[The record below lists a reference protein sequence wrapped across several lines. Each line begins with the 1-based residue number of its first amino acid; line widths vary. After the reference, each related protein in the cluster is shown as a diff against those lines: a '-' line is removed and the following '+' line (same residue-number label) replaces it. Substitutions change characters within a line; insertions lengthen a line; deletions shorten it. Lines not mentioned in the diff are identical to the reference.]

1 MSLLRHLT
9 AWLRRGRLDDEL
21 REELE
26 QHVSWK
32 TESLIADGVPEG
44 EARRRAIVEVGNV
57 ARLREQS
64 RAIWGFPSLD
74 SVMQDARYGLRQL
87 RRTPIFTLATVATLG
102 LTIGATSALFA
113 IANAVILRPL
123 PYPQSDRIVSLSITS
138 RGTDTRRMDEA
149 TALLAMASPLPSFE
163 TLAMYNST
171 GANLTG
177 GVQPERVSGV
187 RVSERFFDVMRTQ
200 PALGR
205 RFTSEERQTGGPPAI
220 VLSDSLWSRAFARS
234 PDVLQREVRLDDKS
248 YTVVGV
254 MPSGFR
260 FPGRSDFWL
269 PYIPRVIPGG
279 GFFYADFIGRL
290 SERGS
295 PATARGDVLDLRKS
309 RASDLPKPVRE
320 ADVRVMTVHERLYGD
335 FRTPIALLFGA
346 VACVLFIGCA
356 NVANLLLARAAV
368 RRQELA
374 IRTALGAG
382 RGRLARQM
390 LVESLLLAL
399 LGSIPGLVL
408 LIYALRTFAV
418 LGPAELRRIPGI
430 GVDAEALMFMFGITL
445 AVGLLFGMAPA
456 IAARRTDPHET
467 LKAVGG
473 RTGHGGRSRPRR
485 VLVTLEI
492 AAAVVV
498 MIGAALLAKSLVR
511 FHAVDRGFYAD
522 NVLTASITLPRPRYA
537 DAAARR
543 AFFDAVLE
551 RVRALPAVESA
562 AAPAGLGMLSMTMNW
577 PTSAEASAGKPPGPK
592 PGVPSSDSQEIG
604 VGYVGLAYFR
614 TFDIP
619 IRSGHECDGA
629 AEPSAVIN
637 ERMARF
643 AFPGRS
649 PLGQRLTLSGEG
661 SFTVIGVAADVRG
674 LRTNAVPMPMVFT
687 CPVPGTASVYGLIA
701 LRARRGTDA
710 ASLAPAL
717 RAAVAAVD
725 PAQPIAEVL
734 TVRQQLDD
742 SLASRR
748 FDTLLFGGFA
758 ALAFTLSVFGLYAV
772 TAYLVAQRSHEF
784 GIRIALGAGRAT
796 VLRLVLR
803 QGLAPAVSGIVLG
816 LLAALLLTRLLRTML
831 FEVEAVDAGVFT
843 SVALVLTLVSTAA
856 AIVPARRAVRV
867 DPVVALRCD

>member
-1 MSLLRHLT
+1 MSIRRHLK
-9 AWLRRGRLDDEL
+9 AWIHRGRLDDEL
-21 REELE
+21 REELA
-26 QHVSWK
+26 QHVVWK
-32 TESLIADGVPEG
+32 TDSLIAEGVPED
-44 EARRRAIVEVGNV
+44 EARRRAAVDVGNV
-57 ARLREQS
+57 SRLREQS

-87 RRTPIFTLATVATLG
+87 RRTPLFTLATVATLG

-123 PYPQSDRIVSLSITS
+123 PYPQSDRLVSISIA
-138 RGTDTRRMDEA
+138 RKGTDTGRMDEP
-149 TALLAMASPLPSFE
+149 TALLAGASNLPSFE
-163 TLAMYNST
+163 TLAMYGSA

-177 GVQPERVSGV
+177 GAQPERVSGV
-187 RVSERFFDVMRTQ
+187 RVSDRFFDVMRMQ

-205 RFTSEERQTGGPPAI
+205 TFTSEERQANGPPAI
-220 VLSDSLWSRAFARS
+220 VLSDSLWTRAFGRN
-234 PDVLQREVRLDDKS
+234 PEVLQREVRLDDKS

-260 FPGRSDFWL
+260 FPSRSDFWL
-269 PYIPRVIPGG
+269 PYTPRQIGKNA
-279 GFFYADFIGRL
+279 FYYADFIGRL

-295 PATARGDVLDLRKS
+295 PASAREDLVALRKS
-309 RASDLPKPVRE
+309 RASDLPKSVSE
-320 ADVRVMTVHERLYGD
+320 TDVRVMTVHDRLYGD
-335 FRTPIALLFGA
+335 FRAPIALLFGA
-346 VACVLFIGCA
+346 VVCVLFIGCA
-356 NVANLLLARAAV
+356 NVANLLLARTAV

-390 LVESLLLAL
+390 LVESVLLAV
-399 LGSIPGLVL
+399 LGCIPGLVL
-408 LIYALRTFAV
+408 LTYALQVFAV
-418 LGPAELRRIPGI
+418 LGPAELRKIPGI
-430 GVDAEALMFMFGITL
+430 GVDAEAVLFMLGITV

-456 IAARRTDPHET
+456 IAARRSDPHES
-467 LKAVGG
+467 LKGAGG
-473 RTGHGGRSRPRR
+473 RGGHGVRSRPRR

-511 FHAVDRGFYAD
+511 FHAVDRGFHAD

-537 DAAARR
+537 GAAARA

-551 RVRALPAVESA
+551 RVRALSTVQSA

-577 PTSAEASAGKPPGPK
+577 PTSAEASAGKPGAK
-592 PGVPSSDSQEIG
+592 PGVASSESQEIG
-604 VGYVGLAYFR
+604 VGDVGLAYFR

-619 IRSGHECDGA
+619 IRSGHECDGSP
-629 AEPSAVIN
+629 EPSAVLN

-649 PLGQRLTLSGEG
+649 PFGQRLTLSGEG
-661 SFTVIGVAADVRG
+661 TFTVVGVAADVRP
-674 LRTNAVPMPMVFT
+674 LRTNAVPIPMVFT
-687 CPVPGTASVYGLIA
+687 CPVPGSVSSYGLIA
-701 LRARRGTDA
+701 LRARDGTDA

-725 PAQPIAEVL
+725 PAQPIAEVA
-734 TVRQQLDD
+734 TIRQQVDD

-748 FDTLLFGGFA
+748 FDTLVFGGFA

-784 GIRIALGAGRAT
+784 GVRIALGAGRAT
-796 VLRLVLR
+796 LLRLVLR
-803 QGLAPAVSGIVLG
+803 QGLTPAVIGITLG
-816 LLAALLLTRLLRTML
+816 LFAAFLLTRLLRSML
-831 FEVEAVDAGVFT
+831 FEVEVLDTGVFVG
-843 SVALVLTLVSTAA
+843 VALVLALISTAA
-856 AIVPARRAVRV
+856 SIVPARRAVRV

>member
-1 MSLLRHLT
+1 MSLLRHVK

-26 QHVSWK
+26 QHVAWK
-32 TESLIADGVPEG
+32 TDSLIADGVPES

-57 ARLREQS
+57 TRLREQS
-64 RAIWGFPSLD
+64 RAIWGFPSFD
-74 SVMQDARYGLRQL
+74 SIVQDARYGLRQL
-87 RRTPIFTLATVATLG
+87 RRTPLFTLATVATLG

-123 PYPQSDRIVSLSITS
+123 PYPQSDRIVLLSITS

-205 RFTSEERQTGGPPAI
+205 GFTAEERRTGGPPAI
-220 VLSDSLWSRAFARS
+220 VLSDALWSRAFARS

-279 GFFYADFIGRL
+279 GFFYTDFIGRL

-309 RASDLPKPVRE
+309 RASDLPQLVRE

-382 RGRLARQM
+382 RGRLVRQM
-390 LVESLLLAL
+390 LVESILLAL

-408 LIYALRTFAV
+408 MTYALQAFA
-418 LGPAELRRIPGI
+418 LFGPAELRRIPGI
-430 GVDAEALMFMFGITL
+430 GVDAAALLFMFGITV

-456 IAARRTDPHET
+456 IAARRTDPHDT
-467 LKAVGG
+467 LKGAGG
-473 RTGHGGRSRPRR
+473 RGGQGIRSRPRR
-485 VLVTLEI
+485 ILVTLEI

-511 FHAVDRGFYAD
+511 FHAVDRGFHAD

-562 AAPAGLGMLSMTMNW
+562 AAPATLGGMAMTMSW
-577 PTSAEASAGKPPGPK
+577 PPGSK
-592 PGVPSSDSQEIG
+592 AGVPSSDSQEIG
-604 VGYVGLAYFR
+604 VGSVGLEYFR

-619 IRSGHECDGA
+619 LRNGRECDGSP
-629 AEPSAVIN
+629 EPSAVIN

-643 AFPGRS
+643 AFPERS
-649 PLGQRLTLSGEG
+649 PIGQRLTLSGAG
-661 SFTVIGVAADVRG
+661 SFSVIGVAADVRG

-687 CPVPGTASVYGLIA
+687 CPVPGEASSYGLIA
-701 LRARRGTDA
+701 LRARGGTDA

-717 RAAVAAVD
+717 RAVIAAVD
-725 PAQPIAEVL
+725 PAQPIAEVS

-742 SLASRR
+742 SVASRR
-748 FDTLLFGGFA
+748 FDTLLFGSFA
-758 ALAFTLSVFGLYAV
+758 VLAFTLSVFGLYAV

-784 GIRIALGAGRAT
+784 GVRIALGAGRAN

-803 QGLAPAVSGIVLG
+803 QGLVPAAWGIVLG
-816 LLAALLLTRLLRTML
+816 LLGAWLLTRLLRTML
-831 FEVEAVDAGVFT
+831 FEVEVLDAAVFAGVALAL
-843 SVALVLTLVSTAA
+843 ALVSIAA

>member
-1 MSLLRHLT
+1 MSLLRHVK

-26 QHVSWK
+26 QHVAWK
-32 TESLIADGVPEG
+32 TDSLIADGVPES
-44 EARRRAIVEVGNV
+44 EARRRAIVDVGNV
-57 ARLREQS
+57 TRLREQS
-64 RAIWGFPSLD
+64 RAIWGFPSFD

-87 RRTPIFTLATVATLG
+87 RRTPLFTVATVLTLG

-123 PYPQSDRIVSLSITS
+123 PYPQSDRLVSLSIA
-138 RGTDTRRMDEA
+138 RKGTDTARMDEP
-149 TALLAMASPLPSFE
+149 TALLATAGNLPSFE
-163 TLAMYNST
+163 TLAMYGSA

-177 GVQPERVSGV
+177 GAQPERVSGV
-187 RVSERFFDVMRTQ
+187 RVSERFFEVMRTQ
-200 PALGR
+200 PVLGR
-205 RFTSEERQTGGPPAI
+205 TFTSDERQTNGPPAI

-234 PDVLQREVRLDDKS
+234 ADVLQREVRLDDKS
-248 YTVVGV
+248 YTVIGV

-269 PYIPRVIPGG
+269 PYTPRQIGKNA
-279 GFFYADFIGRL
+279 FYYTDFIGRL

-295 PATARGDVLDLRKS
+295 PASAREDVVALRKS
-309 RASDLPKPVRE
+309 RAADLPTSVRE
-320 ADVRVMTVHERLYGD
+320 TDVRVMTVHERLYGD

-390 LVESLLLAL
+390 LVESVLLAL
-399 LGSIPGLVL
+399 LGCIPGLAL
-408 LIYALRTFAV
+408 LTYALRTFAV
-418 LGPAELRRIPGI
+418 LGPAELRKIPGI
-430 GVDAEALMFMFGITL
+430 GVDGETLMFMFGITL

-456 IAARRTDPHET
+456 VAARRTDPHEA
-467 LKAVGG
+467 LKGGGG
-473 RTGHGGRSRPRR
+473 RGGHGVRSRPRR
-485 VLVTLEI
+485 ILVALEI

-511 FHAVDRGFYAD
+511 YHAVDRGFYAD
-522 NVLTASITLPRPRYA
+522 NVLTASIILPRPRYA
-537 DAAARR
+537 DVAARR

-562 AAPAGLGMLSMTMNW
+562 AAPAALGMLSMTMDW
-577 PTSAEASAGKPPGPK
+577 PPNAK
-592 PGVPSSDSQEIG
+592 PGVPSIDSQEIG
-604 VGYVGLAYFR
+604 VGDVGLAYFR

-619 IRSGHECDGA
+619 IRSGRECDGS
-629 AEPSAVIN
+629 AEPSAVVN

-649 PLGQRLTLSGEG
+649 SLGQRLTLSGEG
-661 SFTVIGVAADVRG
+661 TFTVVGVAADVRP
-674 LRTNAVPMPMVFT
+674 LSTNAAPMPMVFT
-687 CPVPGTASVYGLIA
+687 CPTPGEASFYGLIA
-701 LRARRGTDA
+701 LRARGDTDA

-725 PAQPIAEVL
+725 PAQPIAEVE

-742 SLASRR
+742 SVASRR
-748 FDTLLFGGFA
+748 FDTLLFGSFA
-758 ALAFTLSVFGLYAV
+758 VLAFTLSVFGLYAV

-784 GIRIALGAGRAT
+784 GVRIALGAGRAN

-803 QGLAPAVSGIVLG
+803 QGLAPAASGIVLG
-816 LLAALLLTRLLRTML
+816 LLGAWLLTRLLRTML
-831 FEVEAVDAGVFT
+831 FEVEVLDATVFAG
-843 SVALVLTLVSTAA
+843 VALVLALVSIAA

>member
-1 MSLLRHLT
+1 MSLLRHLK

-26 QHVSWK
+26 QHVAWK
-32 TESLIADGVPEG
+32 TEAFIADGLPPD
-44 EARRRAIVEVGNV
+44 EARRRATVEVGNV
-57 ARLREQS
+57 TRLREQS
-64 RAIWGFPSLD
+64 RAVWGFPSLD
-74 SVMQDARYGLRQL
+74 SVVHDARYGLRQL
-87 RRTPIFTLATVATLG
+87 RRTPLFTLATVATLG

-123 PYPQSDRIVSLSITS
+123 PYPQSDRIVSVSIVTS
-138 RGTDTRRMDEA
+138 KGMDVARVDEP
-149 TALLAMASPLPSFE
+149 TALLATTSNLPSFE
-163 TLAMYNST
+163 TLALYSSS

-177 GVQPERVSGV
+177 GAQPERVSGV

-205 RFTSEERQTGGPPAI
+205 TFTSEERQSSGPPAI
-220 VLSDSLWSRAFARS
+220 VLSDALWTRAFARS
-234 PDVLQREVRLDDKS
+234 PDVVHHEVRLDDKS

-269 PYIPRVIPGG
+269 PYTPRPIGAR
-279 GFFYADFIGRL
+279 GFYYADFIGRL
-290 SERGS
+290 SARGS
-295 PATARGDVLDLRKS
+295 SAGAREDLLALRKS
-309 RASDLPKPVRE
+309 RASELPASARE
-320 ADVRVMTVHERLYGD
+320 TDVRVLTMHERLYGD
-335 FRTPIALLFGA
+335 FRAPIALLFGA

-390 LVESLLLAL
+390 LVESVLLAL
-399 LGSIPGLVL
+399 LGAIPGLVL
-408 LIYALRTFAV
+408 LSYALRTFAV
-418 LGPAELRRIPGI
+418 LGPAQLRRIPGI
-430 GVDAEALMFMFGITL
+430 GVDAEVLTFMFGITL

-456 IAARRTDPHET
+456 VAARRTDPHDT
-467 LKAVGG
+467 LKGAGG
-473 RTGHGGRSRPRR
+473 RGGQGVRSRPRR
-485 VLVTLEI
+485 ILVTLEI

-537 DAAARR
+537 DTAARR

-551 RVRALPAVESA
+551 RVRALPSVESA
-562 AAPAGLGMLSMTMNW
+562 AAPATLGGMVMTMAW
-577 PTSAEASAGKPPGPK
+577 PPGSK
-592 PGVPSSDSQEIG
+592 PGVPASDSQEIG
-604 VGYVGLAYFR
+604 VGDVGLGYFR

-619 IRSGHECDGA
+619 LRSGRECDGG
-629 AEPSAVIN
+629 AEPAAVIN

-649 PLGQRLTLSGEG
+649 PLDQRVTLPGEG
-661 SFTVIGVAADVRG
+661 SFTVIGVSADVRG
-674 LRTNAVPMPMVFT
+674 PGTNAVPMPMVFT
-687 CPVPGTASVYGLIA
+687 CPTPGEASFYGLIA
-701 LRARRGTDA
+701 LRARGGTDA

-725 PAQPIAEVL
+725 PAQPIAEVS
-734 TVRQQLDD
+734 TIRQQLDD
-742 SLASRR
+742 SVASRR

-758 ALAFTLSVFGLYAV
+758 ALAFTLSIFGLYAV

-784 GIRIALGAGRAT
+784 GVRIALGAGRAT
-796 VLRLVLR
+796 IMRLVLR
-803 QGLAPAVSGIVLG
+803 QGLTPAISGIAIG
-816 LLAALLLTRLLRTML
+816 LLAAVLLSRLLRNML
-831 FEVEAVDAGVFT
+831 FEVEALDPSVFAG
-843 SVALVLTLVSTAA
+843 VALVLALVSIAA

>member
-1 MSLLRHLT
+1 M
-9 AWLRRGRLDDEL
+9 GK
-21 REELE
+21 
-26 QHVSWK
+26 K
-32 TESLIADGVPEG
+32 TGID
-44 EARRRAIVEVGNV
+44 VGNLT
-57 ARLREQS
+57 RHGERS
-64 RAIWGFPSLD
+64 RAMSGFPSLD
-74 SVMQDARYGLRQL
+74 SVAQDVRYGLRQL
-87 RRTPIFTLATVATLG
+87 RRTPLFTLATVTTLG

-123 PYPQSDRIVSLSITS
+123 PYPQSDRIVSLSMVS
-138 RGTDTRRMDEA
+138 RGTDTGRMDEA
-149 TALLAMASPLPSFE
+149 TALLAIASPLPSFE
-163 TLAMYNST
+163 TLAMYNSS

-205 RFTSEERQTGGPPAI
+205 TFTSEERQTGGPAAI
-220 VLSDSLWSRAFARS
+220 VLSDSLWTRAFGRS

-248 YTVVGV
+248 YTVIGV

-260 FPGRSDFWL
+260 FPGRSEYWL
-269 PYIPRVIPGG
+269 PYPPRQMASG
-279 GFFYADFIGRL
+279 GFFYTDFIGRL

-295 PATARGDVLDLRKS
+295 PATAREDLHALRES
-309 RASDLPKPVRE
+309 RAGALPPALRE
-320 ADVRVMTVHERLYGD
+320 ADVRAMTVHERLRGD
-335 FRTPIALLFGA
+335 FRAPIALLFGA

-390 LVESLLLAL
+390 LVESVLLAL

-408 LIYALRTFAV
+408 LTYALQAFAV

-430 GVDAEALMFMFGITL
+430 GVDATALMFMFGITV

-456 IAARRTDPHET
+456 FAARRTDPHDT
-467 LKAVGG
+467 LKGAGG
-473 RTGHGGRSRPRR
+473 RGGHGVRSRPRR
-485 VLVTLEI
+485 ALVTLEI

-511 FHAVDRGFYAD
+511 FHAVDRGFRAD

-551 RVRALPAVESA
+551 RMRSLPAVESA
-562 AAPAGLGMLSMTMNW
+562 AAPASLNHLVMTMPW
-577 PTSAEASAGKPPGPK
+577 PPGSK
-592 PGVPSSDSQEIG
+592 PGAPSSEPQEIG
-604 VGYVGLAYFR
+604 VGHAGTENFR

-619 IRSGHECDGA
+619 IRSGRECDGGP
-629 AEPSAVIN
+629 EPSAVIN
-637 ERMARF
+637 ERMARL

-649 PLGQRLTLSGEG
+649 PLGQQLKLSGEG
-661 SFTVIGVAADVRG
+661 TFSVIGVSADVRV
-674 LRTNAVPMPMVFT
+674 LRTKAPPRPMVFM
-687 CPVPGTASVYGLIA
+687 CPVPGEASSYALIA
-701 LRARRGTDA
+701 LRARGDTDPS
-710 ASLAPAL
+710 SLAPAL

-725 PAQPIAEVL
+725 PAQPIAEVM
-734 TVRQQLDD
+734 TIRQEIDD

-748 FDTLLFGGFA
+748 FDAVLFGSFA

-784 GIRIALGAGRAT
+784 GVRIALGAGRSS

-803 QGLAPAVSGIVLG
+803 QGLAPAASGIVLG

-831 FEVEAVDAGVFT
+831 FEVEVLDAGVFAG
-843 SVALVLTLVSTAA
+843 VALVLALVSLAA
-856 AIVPARRAVRV
+856 AIIPARRAVRV

>member
-1 MSLLRHLT
+1 L
-9 AWLRRGRLDDEL
+9 
-21 REELE
+21 
-26 QHVSWK
+26 
-32 TESLIADGVPEG
+32 
-44 EARRRAIVEVGNV
+44 
-57 ARLREQS
+57 
-64 RAIWGFPSLD
+64 
-74 SVMQDARYGLRQL
+74 YG
-87 RRTPIFTLATVATLG
+87 
-102 LTIGATSALFA
+102 
-113 IANAVILRPL
+113 
-123 PYPQSDRIVSLSITS
+123 
-138 RGTDTRRMDEA
+138 
-149 TALLAMASPLPSFE
+149 
-163 TLAMYNST
+163 ST

-177 GVQPERVSGV
+177 GAQPERVSGV

-205 RFTSEERQTGGPPAI
+205 IFTSEERQTNGPPAI
-220 VLSDSLWSRAFARS
+220 VLSDSLWMRAFGGS
-234 PDVLQREVRLDDKS
+234 PDVLAREVRLDDKS
-248 YTVVGV
+248 YTVIGV

-269 PYIPRVIPGG
+269 PFTPRQIGKN

-295 PATARGDVLDLRKS
+295 VAGAREEIAALRKS
-309 RASDLPKPVRE
+309 RISDLPTSVRE
-320 ADVRVMTVHERLYGD
+320 TDVRVMTVHERLYGD
-335 FRTPIALLFGA
+335 FRAPIVLLFGA

-390 LVESLLLAL
+390 LVESVLLAL

-430 GVDAEALMFMFGITL
+430 GVDTEALIFMFGITL

-456 IAARRTDPHET
+456 LAARRTDPHET
-467 LKAVGG
+467 LKAAGG

-492 AAAVVV
+492 AVAVVV

-551 RVRALPAVESA
+551 RVRVLPSVESA
-562 AAPAGLGMLSMTMNW
+562 AAPAGLGMLSMTMSW
-577 PTSAEASAGKPPGPK
+577 PPSAEASAGKPPGPK
-592 PGVPSSDSQEIG
+592 PGAPSSDSQEIG

-629 AEPSAVIN
+629 AGPSAVVN

-674 LRTNAVPMPMVFT
+674 LSTNAVPMPMVFT
-687 CPVPGTASVYGLIA
+687 CPIPGTASAYGLIA
-701 LRARRGTDA
+701 LRARSGTDA

-748 FDTLLFGGFA
+748 FDALLFGGFA

-784 GIRIALGAGRAT
+784 GVRIALGAGRGS

-831 FEVEAVDAGVFT
+831 FEVEALDAGVFAG
-843 SVALVLTLVSTAA
+843 VALLLTLVSIAA